1 MASAITSPIRLDS
14 TLLEAAKREGSI
26 NKRTAPKQIE
36 FWAELGR
43 AVELVVDFTDVYAVI
58 QGFKKIKVETVESM
72 AVDPVDVFDSLEES
86 RKSGELAKNVTSSA
100 VYYEASQKMPGL
112 IDRVNSATGM
122 RQTGRFHNGEFKVQE

>member
-14 TLLEAAKREGSI
+14 ALLEAAKREGSI

-36 FWAELGR
+36 FWAELGK
-43 AVELVVDFTDVYAVI
+43 AVELVVDSTDIFAII
-58 QGFKKIKVETVESM
+58 QGFKKIKVETVESI
-72 AVDPVDVFDSLEES
+72 AVDPVEVFNALEES

-100 VYYEASQKMPGL
+100 VYFEASQKVPGL
-112 IDRVNSATGM
+112 IDRVDSAAGK